1 MADFDHFPERR
12 STESVKWRIFDEDV
26 LPMWVADMDFRSPEP
41 VIQALHAR
49 VEHGIFGY
57 PLPQDEFRQ
66 VVVERLANRY
76 QWQVCPDDL
85 IFLPGVVTGFN
96 LVCQALTQTGQA
108 AIIQT
113 PVYFPFLSAPENAGL
128 TRQENQLVMASDGR
142 YEIDFDDFERQITP
156 QTKMFILCN
165 PHNPVGRVFT
175 RPELERLAEI
185 CLRHDIYICSDEI
198 HSDLIFSGYQHTPIA
213 TLGKQVSDRTVT
225 LIAPSKTFNI
235 AGLECSIA
243 VVTNPKLRKRI
254 EAARKGLVH
263 GVNVLGL
270 TAGLAAYKYGEGWLN
285 ELLVYL
291 EGNRDFLSDFVM
303 ERLPGVRMS
312 PMEGTYLAWLD
323 CRGSN
328 VADSAC
334 KSFLEKGRV
343 ALNNGADFGKGGE
356 GFVRLNF
363 GCPRSMLKDAL
374 ERMEKVLEQ
383 KNE

>member
-1 MADFDHFPERR
+1 MTDFDHFPARR
-12 STESVKWRIFDEDV
+12 NTESVKWRLFDEDV

-41 VIQALHAR
+41 VIRALHER

-57 PLPQDEFRQ
+57 PMPQDEFRQ
-66 VVVERLANRY
+66 VVVERLSARY
-76 QWQVCPDDL
+76 NWQVNPEDL

-96 LVCQALTQTGQA
+96 LVCQALTQPGQA

-128 TRQENQLVMASDGR
+128 TRQENQLVMASDRR

-156 QTKMFILCN
+156 QTRMFILCN
-165 PHNPVGRVFT
+165 PHNPIGRVFT
-175 RPELERLAEI
+175 RSELQKLAEI
-185 CLRHDIYICSDEI
+185 CERHDIFICSDEI
-198 HSDLIFSGYQHTPIA
+198 HSDLIFSGYNHTPMA
-213 TLGKQVSDRTVT
+213 TLGKEVEARTVT

-243 VVTNPKLRKRI
+243 VVPNPEIRKRI
-254 EAARKGLVH
+254 ECARKGLVH

-270 TAGLAAYKYGEGWLN
+270 TAGLAAYREGDGWLK

-291 EGNRDFLSDFVM
+291 EGNRDFLAGFIQK
-303 ERLPGVRMS
+303 ELPNVHMT

-323 CRGSN
+323 CRETQI
-328 VADSAC
+328 ADNPA
-334 KSFLEKGRV
+334 KALLEKSRV

-363 GCPRSMLKDAL
+363 GCPRSMLQEAL
-374 ERMEKVLEQ
+374 ERMAKVL
-383 KNE
+383 K

>member
-1 MADFDHFPERR
+1 MIDFDHFPPRR
-12 STESVKWRIFDEDV
+12 HTESVKWRVFDEDV
-26 LPMWVADMDFRSPEP
+26 LPMWVADMDFRSPEA
-41 VIQALHAR
+41 VIKALHER
-49 VEHGIFGY
+49 VEHGVFGY
-57 PLPQDEFRQ
+57 PMPQDDFRQ
-66 VVVERLANRY
+66 VVVGRMEKRY
-76 QWQVCPDDL
+76 QWQISPEDL

-96 LVCQALTQTGQA
+96 LVCQALTQPGQA

-128 TRQENQLVMASDGR
+128 VKQENQLVLASNRR
-142 YEIDFDDFERQITP
+142 YEIDFDDFERKITP

-175 RPELERLAEI
+175 RTELEKLAEV
-185 CLRHDIYICSDEI
+185 CERHDIFICSDEI
-198 HSDLIFSGYQHTPIA
+198 HSDLVFSGNKHTPIA
-213 TLGKQVSDRTVT
+213 TLGEGIADRTVT

-243 VVTNPKLRKRI
+243 IAGNPDIRKRI
-254 EAARKGLVH
+254 EGARKGLVH

-270 TAGLAAYKYGEGWLN
+270 TAGLAAYREGEEWLK

-291 EGNRDFLSDFVM
+291 EGNRDYLADFIQK
-303 ERLPGVRMS
+303 ELPHVHMS

-323 CRGSN
+323 CRDTKI
-328 VADSAC
+328 ADNPA
-334 KSFLEKGRV
+334 KALLEKGRV

-363 GCPRSMLKDAL
+363 GCPRTMLQDAL
-374 ERMEKVLEQ
+374 ERMAKVL
-383 KNE
+383 K